1 MNIEMSSKIGN
12 IGDALPIL
20 LKISPVQ
27 NESPALKYSNRILER
42 FSALFT
48 SGKSSTIFKRYTNL
62 YLALKLHPQLEL
74 MYLTNIFKNFS
85 RLIYLHNNKPY
96 TIELILCFKSPVQK
110 NSLLDD

>member
-1 MNIEMSSKIGN
+1 MSSKIGN

-62 YLALKLHPQLEL
+62 YLALKLHP
-74 MYLTNIFKNFS
+74 
-85 RLIYLHNNKPY
+85 
-96 TIELILCFKSPVQK
+96 
-110 NSLLDD
+110 